1 VSGRLWVVKAKY
13 QVYSLLVEVT
23 VAMIPVEVIG
33 AASTYTL
40 QAGKTVKQAGRAEVR
55 LAI

>member
-1 VSGRLWVVKAKY
+1 MRLWVAKAEY

-23 VAMIPVEVIG
+23 VAMIPVEVIE
-33 AASTYTL
+33 AASTYIL
-40 QAGKTVKQAGRAEVR
+40 QAGKTVKQVGRAEVR